1 MNIMKTTRLRKYNIS
16 IIAQKN
22 APKIADN
29 VLKDFDCEISEPS
42 AWLLP
47 GTTNEK
53 GLSFLDKKG
62 NPLNSPLFKN
72 QAYFH
77 VDTVQAQTEEEAVE
91 LLIYTILFDCYTFG
105 KSDAKVIVTKCK

>member
-1 MNIMKTTRLRKYNIS
+1 MKTSQLRRYSIS
-16 IIAQKN
+16 IIADKN

-29 VLKDFDCEISEPS
+29 VSKDFDCEISEPS
-42 AWLLP
+42 ALLLP

-62 NPLNSPLFKN
+62 NPLNSPFFKN

-77 VDTVQAQTEEEAVE
+77 MDTVQRQTEEEAVE
-91 LLIYTILFDCYTFG
+91 SLVYTILFDYYSFG
-105 KSDAKVIVTKCK
+105 KNDAKVIVKKYK